1 MRAVA
6 VAGRRR
12 ITGGGVEEGEEG
24 KGLQQQKTGNK
35 KTKTRTKTK
44 TRPFAGRG
52 AFGSSAPR
60 RHTPA
65 CADCPAALAS
75 PPHEGP
81 QRQKKH
87 LPLFF
92 SFLLPFFLLLLLFL
106 LRLLRRRRFLH
117 RRPTMTI
124 KKEKKRR
131 RRKTKATT
139 TTTTTTTA
147 TRPRRRAPLLRSAAA
162 LPSLLLLPSLPS
174 PLPQL
179 CHSQKSL
186 AQPKEK
192 GLSPLPGRVPVLKSG
207 RRKKWFEKILFVI
220 VSPESLPPAK
230 TQKKQK
236 LTWGTCRDA
245 NSLSPGF
252 VPLNAPVPVKIC
264 LHPSS

>member
-1 MRAVA
+1 MKR
-6 VAGRRR
+6 GRKER
-12 ITGGGVEEGEEG
+12 VCN
-24 KGLQQQKTGNK
+24 KKKTGNK

-44 TRPFAGRG
+44 TRPFAGPG

-92 SFLLPFFLLLLLFL
+92 SFLLLSFLLPFFLLLLLFL

-131 RRKTKATT
+131 RRKKKKKTT

-147 TRPRRRAPLLRSAAA
+147 TRPRRHAPLLRSAAA
-162 LPSLLLLPSLPS
+162 LPSLLLLPSLPT

-192 GLSPLPGRVPVLKSG
+192 GPSPLPGRVPVLKSG